1 MGAIFRRYFGLFLP
15 KISDERSYE
24 KLRKQFNLQT
34 LKPAS
39 LLDQFEVFRE
49 LASGFP
55 ERWQSEILI
64 FSGDWFEQTGGE
76 WLKFSYYLHTV
87 LVSNTAY
94 LRNQIVLDYLFSCA
108 LRERNLKPNPYLV
121 NTVRHLFLIA
131 EGAAP
136 GFKFAS
142 DDSVI
147 PLVLLESI
155 IMDTYEL
162 KDYLPSFMHLG
173 YLTETNGNSVYYS
186 LEVPTLLD
194 FQPRSREASKL
205 QDLIQISRIL
215 RKVIPAF
222 AAQGRN
228 VENGI
233 IDRITKGISYDCY
246 HHARGEGINLLE
258 DLINHDSILYNL
270 HEKYPDRTFC
280 STNSFM
286 RGCVRISKDR
296 ANKPE

>member
-1 MGAIFRRYFGLFLP
+1 M
-15 KISDERSYE
+15 
-24 KLRKQFNLQT
+24 
-34 LKPAS
+34 
-39 LLDQFEVFRE
+39 
-49 LASGFP
+49 
-55 ERWQSEILI
+55 
-64 FSGDWFEQTGGE
+64 
-76 WLKFSYYLHTV
+76 
-87 LVSNTAY
+87 
-94 LRNQIVLDYLFSCA
+94 
-108 LRERNLKPNPYLV
+108 V